1 MGIDLVHDEAEKE
14 LLAVSVCVWGE
25 RKRFN
30 TEKPTVT
37 NVCLGEEIR
46 EVQAKATHK

>member
-1 MGIDLVHDEAEKE
+1 
-14 LLAVSVCVWGE
+14 VCGGGE